1 MTDVKRVREIK
12 NSRPI
17 KLIDVILMSLVLI
30 IALVWSIIPYFTA
43 PTGNVVEITVN
54 GQTSFYSL
62 NTNRKIQLDGLVV
75 EIQNGQVFVSETN
88 CEDKVC
94 QHTGK
99 INKVNQSIICLP
111 KNIVIKVTGNSDF
124 HVDSGGGV

>member
-54 GQTSFYSL
+54 GQTSSYSL

-99 INKVNQSIICLP
+99 ISKVNQSIICLP

-124 HVDSGGGV
+124 QVDSGGGV